1 MKNTAKIAA
10 LAIVLMFGASIV
22 KADGI
27 IVADGAEKNCT
38 KITNDGIIVADRADG
53 FFGRIV
59 AALEGIIVA
68 DSAQKPCEAKSTEG
82 IIVADR
88 AGILVSD

>member
-27 IVADGAEKNCT
+27 IIGDRAEKGCT
-38 KITNDGIIVADRADG
+38 KPTEGIIIGDRATG
-53 FFGRIV
+53 FFGSIV
-59 AALEGIIVA
+59 GSLEGIIIGDNA
-68 DSAQKPCEAKSTEG
+68 EKPCDEKSNEG
-82 IIVADR
+82 IIIGDR

>member
-1 MKNTAKIAA
+1 MKYTAKVTA

-27 IVADGAEKNCT
+27 IIGRAEQNCT
-38 KITNDGIIVADRADG
+38 VVEKDGILVSDRATGIFDE
-53 FFGRIV
+53 IV
-59 AALEGIIVA
+59 TVLEGIIIGRKET
-68 DSAQKPCEAKSTEG
+68 QPCVEKNG
-82 IIVADR
+82 ILVSDR